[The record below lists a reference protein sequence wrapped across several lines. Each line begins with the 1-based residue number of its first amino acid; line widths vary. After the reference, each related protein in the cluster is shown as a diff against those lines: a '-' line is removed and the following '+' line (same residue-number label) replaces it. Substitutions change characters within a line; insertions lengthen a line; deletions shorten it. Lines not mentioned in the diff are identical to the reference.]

1 MKKVLFICTHNA
13 SRSQM
18 AEGFLRSL
26 RGDRYEA
33 FSAGT
38 EPRGI
43 HPYAVR
49 VMAEAGIDMGGQ
61 CSKSVD
67 EFQNS
72 SFDEVITVC
81 DSTREFCPVFFGGGS
96 RRHQSFPDP
105 SLLQGTEEEILA
117 GFRSVRDA
125 IRNWIEAEFSA
136 DEA

>member
-1 MKKVLFICTHNA
+1 
-13 SRSQM
+13 M
-18 AEGFLRSL
+18 AEGFLRAL

-43 HPYAVR
+43 NPYAAR
-49 VMAEAGIDMGGQ
+49 VMTEAGVEIGGHR
-61 CSKSVD
+61 SKSVD

-81 DSTREFCPVFFGGGS
+81 DSAREYCPVFFGGGS

-125 IRNWIEAEFSA
+125 IRAWVVKEFCA
-136 DEA
+136 DSDL